1 MSDSVP
7 VPDAETTEP
16 VVQAVRPHAE
26 LLTHSLD
33 ESQKL
38 PLSQAPVQVPLR
50 IIAVRAGKSL
60 EKRMISLGMPL
71 GTEVEILYRRGHS
84 VVLVVGS
91 SRIALGSG
99 MVGKIMVEV
108 I

>member
-1 MSDSVP
+1 MSDSIP
-7 VPDAETTEP
+7 VPDSETTEP

-33 ESQKL
+33 ESHKL

-50 IIAVRAGKSL
+50 IIAVRASKSL

-71 GTEVEILYRRGHS
+71 GTEVEILHRRGHS

-108 I
+108 V

>member
-1 MSDSVP
+1 MSDSVTATE
-7 VPDAETTEP
+7 AETSEP
-16 VVQAVRPHAE
+16 VVQTVKPHAE
-26 LLTHSLD
+26 LMTHTLG
-33 ESQKL
+33 ESHVL
-38 PLSQAPVQVPLR
+38 PLARAPVCVPLR
-50 IIAVRAGKSL
+50 IIAVRAGKTL

-71 GTEVEILYRRGHS
+71 GTEVEILHRRGHS

-91 SRIALGSG
+91 SRIALGAG